1 MALSQEMSNFVMS
14 SRHIEIFMKTCN
26 DMKETSNNYCVILA
40 GGKGRRLWPCSR
52 EERPK
57 QFIDF
62 FGSGRTQL
70 QQTYDRFAKIVPPE
84 NIFVNTNEAYVD
96 LVREQLPELSPIQLL
111 AEPIHRNTAPSV
123 AWCTH
128 RISHIN
134 PDANII
140 VVPSDQTIIGE
151 EKFHEAVNRA
161 FDFVSRNRCMLTM
174 GVKPTRPEPGYG
186 YIQMG
191 EKVDGDVYKV
201 QSFTEKPERDFARIF
216 MESGEFCW
224 NTGMFV
230 ANARYSVE
238 CFCKI
243 LPSVLRNFCRDICP
257 GGYDF
262 EKENSYIHDNFPSY
276 PNLSIDYGILEKS
289 DNVCMMF
296 CDFGWADLGTWHSIY
311 EARQKG
317 EGDNVIVDTDVVLD
331 NAHGNVVKL
340 PKGRLAVISGLDGY
354 IVAEEDNVLL
364 ICRKEDSSANIRRL
378 INDIQFKKGTQFI

>member
-1 MALSQEMSNFVMS
+1 
-14 SRHIEIFMKTCN
+14 MKTFN
-26 DMKETSNNYCVILA
+26 DMNERSNNYCVILA

-52 EERPK
+52 EEYPK

-70 QQTYDRFAKIVPPE
+70 QQTYDRFAKILPPE
-84 NIFVNTNEAYVD
+84 NIYVNTNEAYAD
-96 LVREQLPELSPIQLL
+96 LVRQQLPGLGDIQLL

-123 AWCTH
+123 AWCTR
-128 RISHIN
+128 RIFNVN

-140 VVPSDQTIIGE
+140 VVPSDQAIIGE
-151 EKFHEAVNRA
+151 EAFAKAVESG
-161 FDFVSRNRCMLTM
+161 FDFVAHNDRLLTV

-191 EKVDGDVYKV
+191 EELESGVYRV
-201 QSFTEKPERDFARIF
+201 QSFTEKPERDFARMF
-216 MESGEFCW
+216 VESGEFFW
-224 NTGMFV
+224 NTGMFL
-230 ANARYSVE
+230 ANARYSLE

-243 LPSVLRNFCRDICP
+243 LPVVMRHFESRDSQ
-257 GGYDF
+257 GNYDF
-262 EKENSYIHDNFPSY
+262 EAENRFVHENFPSY
-276 PNLSIDYGILEKS
+276 PNLSIDYGILERS
-289 DNVCMMF
+289 ENVCMM
-296 CDFGWADLGTWHSIY
+296 CGDFGWADLGTWHSIY

-317 EGDNVIVDTDVVLD
+317 EGDNVVVDTDAVLD

-354 IVAEEDNVLL
+354 IVAEEGNVLL

-378 INDIQFKKGTQFI
+378 INEIQMKKGGEFV